1 MSTVM
6 VHGRL
11 ALTVRSA
18 RSKIDKL
25 AACCKFRSFEYRES
39 CTDGFNTRMLI
50 ELLTWSWTYL
60 DFRLYF
66 SSKTGGRSEPGEGLG
81 TVPVVLCSSSAA
93 ADAQKMTCTPTGGI
107 TS

>member
-1 MSTVM
+1 MLLGGGAEPEATGHVDR
-6 VHGRL
+6 HGRL

-50 ELLTWSWTYL
+50 ELLGLL
-60 DFRLYF
+60 DVFRL
-66 SSKTGGRSEPGEGLG
+66 SSLVRKPGADQNRGGGRTRYG
-81 TVPVVLCSSSAA
+81 TGS
-93 ADAQKMTCTPTGGI
+93 TG
-107 TS
+107 TL

>member
-1 MSTVM
+1 MLLGGGAEPEATGHVDR
-6 VHGRL
+6 HGRL

-25 AACCKFRSFEYRES
+25 AAFCKFRSFEYRES

-60 DFRLYF
+60 DFRP
-66 SSKTGGRSEPGEGLG
+66 KTGGPSEPGEGLG
-81 TVPVVLCSSSAA
+81 TVPVVLCSSMYAYSR
-93 ADAQKMTCTPTGGI
+93 PV
-107 TS
+107 

>member
-66 SSKTGGRSEPGEGLG
+66 TLVRSEPGEGLG
-81 TVPVVLCSSSAA
+81 TVPVVLCSSMYAYSR
-93 ADAQKMTCTPTGGI
+93 PV
-107 TS
+107 